1 MSLGSKG
8 SWGIP
13 LRPLWLANAESGWV
27 MIGPLSMLKYVHMFN
42 CVFLMKTVKLMAN
55 LNTLISKYFLLYT
68 VENVGLGTYE
78 PIVRETSN
86 Y

>member
-1 MSLGSKG
+1 
-8 SWGIP
+8 
-13 LRPLWLANAESGWV
+13 

-42 CVFLMKTVKLMAN
+42 CVFLMKTVKLLAN

-78 PIVRETSN
+78 PIGETSN
-86 Y
+86 YQYDDRCSTSN